1 MEKIII
7 NAFGNDKP
15 GLVFKISKIVL
26 SLNGNIENSKMMQL
40 ESDFTIMMLVQI
52 SNENIKKLKNKL
64 NEIKELNISYSHTN
78 KKQNNI
84 NYINYSFSISVADNE
99 GIIYL
104 YTELFK
110 KKNINIE
117 SMETEINHAPISG
130 FPIFN
135 LKSILNIPENL
146 DISIIKKELKNIAQ
160 ENNIEYKLVII

>member
-135 LKSILNIPENL
+135 LKSILNIPEDL
-146 DISIIKKELKNIAQ
+146 DFSIIKKELKNIAQ

>member
-135 LKSILNIPENL
+135 LKSILNIPEDL
-146 DISIIKKELKNIAQ
+146 DILIIKKELKNIAQ

>member
-135 LKSILNIPENL
+135 LKSILNIPDDL